1 MLLDKI
7 CGEIRFMEKR
17 IRIEMELSG
26 DEAWALAQFLKR
38 AGYDHYRQVAH
49 DDEEGNKM
57 RSAGDIV
64 RCALVEAS
72 ASR

>member
-1 MLLDKI
+1 MRIDKI
-7 CGEIRFMEKR
+7 LEESGFMSRIQITLEI
-17 IRIEMELSG
+17 SS

-38 AGYDHYRQVAH
+38 AGYDYYRQVAH